1 MNTNGLARH
10 YKALTPWERLPLI
23 AAASV
28 RGDEV
33 ERDRLARSAPRH
45 DFRVPDY
52 WGLCEGLEELAAL
65 YLLRQLDLA
74 ALYWRVASSLG
85 RRPLFRGGKRNR
97 RRRQRLRN
105 GLRMLAYCCATRAD
119 GWQLLCA
126 GMHIDQ
132 EAVLDGMPGQETVL
146 RMVEEARLAAF
157 GPDEAAAYMRTR
169 KEAAPAKEAKT
180 LEVGRSNHVDTAE
193 DVARAMRES
202 LEARFTSRR

>member
-33 ERDRLARSAPRH
+33 ERDRLARSAPRR

-52 WGLCEGLEELAAL
+52 WGLCDGLEELAVV

-74 ALYWRVASSLG
+74 ALYGRVAGGLE
-85 RRPLFRGGKRNR
+85 RRPLFHGGKRHGR
-97 RRRQRLRN
+97 RRRRLRD

-126 GMHIDQ
+126 AMHVDP
-132 EAVLDGMPGQETVL
+132 EAVLGGMPGHETVL

-157 GPDEAAAYMRTR
+157 GAEEAAAYLRAR
-169 KEAAPAKEAKT
+169 KEAVPAQGAET
-180 LEVGRSNHVDTAE
+180 PDVGRSNPVDTAE
-193 DVARAMRES
+193 DVAGAMRES
-202 LEARFTSRR
+202 LEARLDSRL

>member
-10 YKALTPWERLPLI
+10 YKTLTAWERLPLI

-33 ERDRLARSAPRH
+33 ERDRLARAAPKR

-52 WGLCEGLEELAAL
+52 WGLCEALEELAVV
-65 YLLRQLDLA
+65 YLLRQLDLG
-74 ALYWRVASSLG
+74 ALYERVAGSLE
-85 RRPLFRGGKRNR
+85 RRPLFHGGKRHGR
-97 RRRQRLRN
+97 RRRRLRG

-126 GMHIDQ
+126 GMHLDP
-132 EAVLDGMPGQETVL
+132 EAVLSGMPGQETVR

-157 GPDEAAAYMRTR
+157 SAEEAAAYMRART
-169 KEAAPAKEAKT
+169 EAAPAQEAET
-180 LEVGRSNHVDTAE
+180 PEVGRSNPVDTAE

-202 LEARFTSRR
+202 LEARLDSRR

>member
-33 ERDRLARSAPRH
+33 ERDRLARSAPRR

-52 WGLCEGLEELAAL
+52 WGLCDGLEELAVV

-74 ALYWRVASSLG
+74 ALYWRVAGGLE
-85 RRPLFRGGKRNR
+85 RRPLFRGRKRHR
-97 RRRQRLRN
+97 RRRRRLRD
-105 GLRMLAYCCATRAD
+105 GLRMLAYRCATRAD

-126 GMHIDQ
+126 GMHVDP
-132 EAVLDGMPGQETVL
+132 EAVLGGMPGHETVL

-157 GPDEAAAYMRTR
+157 GAEEAAAYLRAK
-169 KEAAPAKEAKT
+169 KEAVPAQGAET
-180 LEVGRSNHVDTAE
+180 PEVARSYHVDTAE
-193 DVARAMRES
+193 DVARAMREC
-202 LEARFTSRR
+202 LEARLDT